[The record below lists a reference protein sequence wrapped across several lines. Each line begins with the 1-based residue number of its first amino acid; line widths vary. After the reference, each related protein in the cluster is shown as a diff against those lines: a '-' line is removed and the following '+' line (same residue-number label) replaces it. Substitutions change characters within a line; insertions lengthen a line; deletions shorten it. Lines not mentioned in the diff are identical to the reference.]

1 MIDPVEVTCPECG
14 VTSDGLQHRYN
25 CPVLVY
31 VDTDEDGSEYVA
43 DDVPPFGTPPEIPDE
58 APRDPV
64 PAESELDDCFRA
76 LMSHDVLPEG

>member
-14 VTSDGLQHRYN
+14 VTSDGLQHAYN

-31 VDTDEDGSEYVA
+31 DDSDE

-64 PAESELDDCFRA
+64 PTEAELDADFQT
-76 LMSHDVLPEG
+76 LMSNDVEEM